1 MSTVNTYGLAQTA
14 APLDMLWSTLRWARS
29 DGSSPGTST
38 AKRTT
43 ALARGPRT
51 NAERLGKL
59 LVNARIMHRA
69 DAELRHARR
78 PRRAPGTDTAAE
90 TSSARWSRG
99 S

>member
-1 MSTVNTYGLAQTA
+1 MGTVNTSGLAETA
-14 APLDMLWSTLRWARS
+14 APLDMLWSTLRWA
-29 DGSSPGTST
+29 DGSSPSTST
-38 AKRTT
+38 AKWTT

-51 NAERLGKL
+51 TAERLGKL
-59 LVNARIMHRA
+59 LGNARTMHRA
-69 DAELRHARR
+69 AAELRDALR